1 MKGEALG
8 VDLSYPDAETAMPEK
23 EFNARVNSMIEAAYK
38 ELGVDLAYGAEI
50 SPKMYALA
58 KARVTKQVEIECER
72 DPLFKMAWLYDQT
85 KKQMQEWAT
94 LRRPTGAYRPDG
106 ILTIT
111 ENLRVHMPKATRDHL
126 LDWGLCEQ
134 NERNLAYIK
143 SRLEL
148 WDAHPECKTLAELE
162 KAQKGT

>member
-1 MKGEALG
+1 MIVPEIPRPQ
-8 VDLSYPDAETAMPEK
+8 LSGLVSEMNT
-23 EFNARVNSMIEAAYK
+23 R
-38 ELGVDLAYGAEI
+38 G
-50 SPKMYALA
+50 YA
-58 KARVTKQVEIECER
+58 
-72 DPLFKMAWLYDQT
+72 
-85 KKQMQEWAT
+85 

-111 ENLRVHMPKATRDHL
+111 ENLRVHMPKATRDHV